1 MHTLPR
7 ILTGAVT
14 MSFLIAALFFLRFW
28 LRTRDGFF
36 LLFAA
41 AFAVYGA
48 DQFFLGW
55 ATANSEFEPLFY
67 LPRLVTFGLIV
78 VAVIN
83 KNRAA
88 PGR

>member
-1 MHTLPR
+1 MGTLLA
-7 ILTGAVT
+7 ILTGMVA
-14 MSFLIAALFFLRFW
+14 MSFLIASLFFLRFW
-28 LRTRDGFF
+28 LRTRDNFF

-55 ATANSEFEPLFY
+55 AANSEDEPLFY

-78 VAVIN
+78 LAVIN
-83 KNRAA
+83 KNRSASK
-88 PGR
+88 R